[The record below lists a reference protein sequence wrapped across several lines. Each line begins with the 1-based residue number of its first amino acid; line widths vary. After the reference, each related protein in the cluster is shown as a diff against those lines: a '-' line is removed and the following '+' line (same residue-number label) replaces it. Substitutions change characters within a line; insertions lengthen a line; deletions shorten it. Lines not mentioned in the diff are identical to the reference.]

1 MISLVTP
8 RARGLPSY
16 LRLMASPT
24 TDTCQELFARAD
36 EAFAAGDK
44 DLATDIGLELLRKG
58 CISVPLGPSA
68 SPS

>member
-1 MISLVTP
+1 
-8 RARGLPSY
+8 
-16 LRLMASPT
+16 MALPT

-58 CISVPLGPSA
+58 CISVPLDPSA
-68 SPS
+68 NPS